1 MSPVEKKKPII
12 TLTMDLFRFVCISY
26 RYLILS
32 PSVSNTDYIVE
43 KEKKTKKSFKHS
55 LSFNISTEKTSAMV
69 QTWQGS
75 PQESV
80 GTEIHQTH
88 IRREKED
95 EWSDTVAVN

>member
-1 MSPVEKKKPII
+1 
-12 TLTMDLFRFVCISY
+12 MDLFRFVCISY

-32 PSVSNTDYIVE
+32 PSVSNTEYIVE
-43 KEKKTKKSFKHS
+43 NEKKKTKKSFKHS

-75 PQESV
+75 PRESV

-95 EWSDTVAVN
+95 EWLDTEALN